1 VGAKIKDK
9 LSSYSKT
16 ILLVDDVPF
25 FSEIAKDFFRRDQV
39 RLLTATSGAEAME
52 TIRKTR
58 PDIVFLDLYMPGG
71 DGDLVCKEI
80 KSDPILKSIPVII
93 LTGSNNPRDVER
105 CQQAGCNAFIKK
117 PLTREYV
124 LEAYRKLVRVPIWSG
139 KRVRVNFPSAFGI
152 HASKEYP
159 ANTWDISVGGLFLET
174 EQLQT
179 VNSAIIIQLRMSSDL
194 APINCK
200 GRVAWINTKVNPI
213 NPNKPTGMG
222 VEFTDIRTL
231 DLMAIISTITA
242 EEKNNL

>member
-1 VGAKIKDK
+1 MGANIKAK
-9 LSSYSKT
+9 LSMYSKT

-39 RLLTATSGAEAME
+39 KLLTATSGAEAMQS
-52 TIRKTR
+52 IRSTK
-58 PDIVFLDLYMPGG
+58 PDIIFLDLYMPGG

-80 KSDPILKSIPVII
+80 KSDPTLKSIPIII
-93 LTGSNNPRDVER
+93 LTGSDNPRDIDR

-124 LEAYRKLVRVPIWSG
+124 LEAYRKYVRVPIWSG
-139 KRVRVNFPSAFGI
+139 KRVRATFPSTFGI
-152 HASKEYP
+152 HSSKEYP
-159 ANTWDISVGGLFLET
+159 ANTWDISVGGLFIET

-179 VNSAIIIQLRMSSDL
+179 INSTIIIQLAISKDF

-200 GRVAWINTKVNPI
+200 GRIAWVNEKVNPL

-222 VEFTDIRTL
+222 IEFIDIKTL
-231 DLMAIISTITA
+231 DLMAIISAITE
-242 EEKNNL
+242 EEKNSQ

>member
-1 VGAKIKDK
+1 MGENIKDK

-39 RLLTATSGAEAME
+39 RLLTATSGAEAMK
-52 TIRKTR
+52 TIRSTK

-80 KSDPILKSIPVII
+80 KSDHMLKSIPVII
-93 LTGSNNPRDVER
+93 LTGSNNPRDTER
-105 CQQAGCNAFIKK
+105 CQLAGCNEFIKK

-124 LEAYRKLVRVPIWSG
+124 LAAYRKYVRVPIWSG
-139 KRVRVNFPSAFGI
+139 KRVRVNYPSTFGI
-152 HASKEYP
+152 HSSKEYP

-174 EQLQT
+174 EQIQT
-179 VNSAIIIQLRMSSDL
+179 VNSTIILKICIRDDL
-194 APINCK
+194 APINCR
-200 GRVAWINTKVNPI
+200 GRIAWVNTKNNPA

-222 VEFTDIRTL
+222 IEFIDMKTL
-231 DLMAIISTITA
+231 DLLTIISSITK
-242 EEKNNL
+242 EEETGL